1 MRFLR
6 ERFSKLKPYH
16 SAYISEGVIL
26 NANESPYAPPA
37 ALKEYMKEHMDELL
51 VNRYPDTD
59 NSKLASAIAKAY
71 GVKTTN
77 VICGVGSD
85 ELIDCI
91 LSSTI
96 DENDKVLIPSPSFS
110 MYGQFTLLNNGYA
123 IEVPLKDDFSYD
135 VDALEEAIKA
145 HQPKVVFL
153 CNPNNPTGCILR
165 RDEIERL
172 LKASEGLV
180 VVDEA
185 YEDFASEAISSIDLI
200 DKYDNL
206 IVLRTFSKAYA
217 LAGARVGYGIA
228 CEAVIDLIGTVIVPY
243 NLSVFSQLA
252 ATWCIEHRPLFLEN
266 ARNIMSQ
273 RENLD
278 KGLKALGYHTYPSEA
293 NFIWCELEESV
304 FEALQAQ
311 GIYIRKMMVRGKVYF
326 RITIGTPDENA
337 ALLNALKALKEN
349 V

>member
-37 ALKEYMKEHMDELL
+37 EFKEYIKEHLDELL

-59 NSKLASAIAKAY
+59 NSKLANAIARTY
-71 GVKTTN
+71 GVRPTN

-110 MYGQFTLLNNGYA
+110 MYGQFTLLNSGYG

-135 VDALEEAIKA
+135 VDALEKTILNE
-145 HQPKVVFL
+145 QPKVVFL

-172 LKASEGLV
+172 LKASKGLV

-185 YEDFASEAISSIDLI
+185 YEDFASEDISSIDLI
-200 DKYDNL
+200 EKYNNL

-228 CEAVIDLIGTVIVPY
+228 CEEVIDLIGTVIVPY

-252 ATWCIEHRPLFLEN
+252 ATWCIEHRPIFLEN
-266 ARNIMSQ
+266 AKKIMSQ
-273 RENLD
+273 RESLD
-278 KGLKALGYHTYPSEA
+278 AGLKALGYRTYPSQA

-304 FEALQAQ
+304 FEALQEQA
-311 GIYIRKMMVRGKVYF
+311 IYIRKMTVRGKVYF
-326 RITIGTPDENA
+326 RITIGTPEENA
-337 ALLNALKALKEN
+337 TLLAALKALKEK
-349 V
+349 

>member
-6 ERFSKLKPYH
+6 ERFSMLKPYH
-16 SAYISEGVIL
+16 SSYISEGVIL
-26 NANESPYAPPA
+26 NANESPYAPPE
-37 ALKEYMKEHMDELL
+37 ALKEYMKEHLDELL

-59 NSKLASAIAKAY
+59 NTKLSEAIARTY
-71 GVKTTN
+71 GVDVHN

-96 DENDKVLIPSPSFS
+96 EADDKVLIPSPSFS
-110 MYGQFTLLNNGYA
+110 MYGQFTLLNSGRG
-123 IEVPLKDDFSYD
+123 IEVPLKEDFSYD
-135 VDALEEAIKA
+135 VDQLEKVILEE
-145 HQPKVVFL
+145 QPKVVFL

-172 LKASEGLV
+172 LQVAQGLV

-185 YEDFASEAISSIDLI
+185 YEDFASEDISSIDLI
-200 DKYDNL
+200 HQYQNL

-228 CEAVIDLIGTVIVPY
+228 CEEVIDLIGTVIVPY

-252 ATWCIEHRPLFLEN
+252 ATWCIEHRPIFLEN
-266 ARNIMSQ
+266 AKKIMSQ
-273 RENLD
+273 RGVLD
-278 KGLKALGYHTYPSEA
+278 AGLKALGYKTYPSEA

-304 FEALQAQ
+304 FDALKEQA
-311 GIYIRKMMVRGKVYF
+311 IYIRKMTVRGKNYYRV
-326 RITIGTPDENA
+326 TIGTPEENE
-337 ALLNALKALKEN
+337 ALLAALKALKEK
-349 V
+349 

>member
-6 ERFSKLKPYH
+6 ERFSMLKPYH
-16 SAYISEGVIL
+16 SSYISEGVIL
-26 NANESPYAPPA
+26 NANESPYAPPE
-37 ALKEYMKEHMDELL
+37 ALKAYIKDHLDELL

-59 NSKLASAIAKAY
+59 NTKLIEAIAKTY
-71 GVKTTN
+71 GVGTRN

-96 DENDKVLIPSPSFS
+96 EADDKVLIPYPSFS
-110 MYGQFTLLNNGYA
+110 MYGQFTLLNSGRG
-123 IEVPLKDDFSYD
+123 IEVPLKEDFSYD
-135 VDALEEAIKA
+135 VDALEKVILKE
-145 HQPKVVFL
+145 QPKVVFL

-165 RDEIERL
+165 RNEIERL
-172 LKASEGLV
+172 LQAAKGLV

-185 YEDFASEAISSIDLI
+185 YEDFASEDISSINLI
-200 DKYDNL
+200 HKYQNL

-228 CEAVIDLIGTVIVPY
+228 CEEVIDLIGTVIVPY

-252 ATWCIEHRPLFLEN
+252 ATWCIEHRPIFLEN
-266 ARNIMSQ
+266 AKKIMSE
-273 RENLD
+273 RGTLD
-278 KGLKALGYHTYPSEA
+278 AGLQALGYKTYPSEA

-304 FEALQAQ
+304 FEALKEQA
-311 GIYIRKMMVRGKVYF
+311 IYIRKMTVRGKVYF
-326 RITIGTPDENA
+326 RVTIGTPEENK
-337 ALLNALKALKEN
+337 ALLAALKALKEKK
-349 V
+349 